1 MRNTKNS
8 TVVTMIICAI
18 TFIVFVFCFLYYY
31 EADVLT
37 IAQHELSKGQTHYNR
52 TVGAFLITIVLGLF
66 SWGMFRLTK
75 LRKRT
80 HALVYFPALLTLAI
94 ISDVSQKVNEV
105 FCFGAWTII
114 YPLLLIIYGILVFF
128 TIQFQPYEP
137 ETHTFGYSPKILWI
151 NLMQMG
157 IMFILVSL
165 ICNSNKIFHQRARVE
180 VCLVNDDLNDA
191 NKVISNIDKT
201 DSSLT
206 CLKAF
211 VLSKQGKL
219 GESFFETPVTG
230 GAESL
235 LPNASS
241 VKMLLYPK
249 SKLYTYLGKEFK
261 QYLSPLNYCEFCTL
275 HHLDKPAL
283 HDYYLVGLLMDKK
296 LDKFVAEIGKYYP
309 LDSSLPKHYREALI
323 LYKHHRVNPKVL
335 YHSSVMDA
343 DFADYQTLERKY
355 KNTIERKNAIRETFG
370 TTYWYYWQYC

>member
-1 MRNTKNS
+1 
-8 TVVTMIICAI
+8 MIICAI

-128 TIQFQPYEP
+128 AIQFQPYEP

-219 GESFFETPVTG
+219 GESFFG
-230 GAESL
+230 
-235 LPNASS
+235 
-241 VKMLLYPK
+241 
-249 SKLYTYLGKEFK
+249 

-283 HDYYLVGLLMDKK
+283 HDYYLIGLLMDKK
-296 LDKFVAEIGKYYP
+296 LDKFVAEVGKYYS